1 MRPGSASPAPA
12 PRVSVGAQFGPGDL
26 VAVTV
31 PAPLPGPLDYA
42 VPDGMALAPG
52 DFVEVSLG
60 PRRMVGVVWGP
71 GQGAAPRARVKT
83 VSRRLEVPAMGAA
96 MRGFLDRAAAYT
108 LTEPCEKRTRIPP
121 TPVIQQQQV
130 AKTDM
135 LKGRKVMSGRG
146 NAPAS
151 LGRLSCVFSNP
162 GLEGAF
168 RDNCALQHL
177 LSGPTGSV
185 ASLEGTLNRRLI
197 PVY

>member
-1 MRPGSASPAPA
+1 MGQAQERKGGETKNASRGQSGEATGGRYDGS
-12 PRVSVGAQFGPGDL
+12 
-26 VAVTV
+26 
-31 PAPLPGPLDYA
+31 
-42 VPDGMALAPG
+42 
-52 DFVEVSLG
+52 
-60 PRRMVGVVWGP
+60 
-71 GQGAAPRARVKT
+71 
-83 VSRRLEVPAMGAA
+83 
-96 MRGFLDRAAAYT
+96 AYT

-185 ASLEGTLNRRLI
+185 AILEGTLNRRFI
-197 PVY
+197 SVY